1 MGFTS
6 HQPWYLA
13 CPFVAAHLS
22 EKPVAN
28 WGNQA
33 LSLYTPQPPR
43 PSVLCGPHSW
53 PHSWPGAVA
62 GEGGFCAIPEAAE
75 MGAER

>member
-13 CPFVAAHLS
+13 CPFLAAHLS

-28 WGNQA
+28 SRIKRFLFTLPNLLGPA
-33 LSLYTPQPPR
+33 CSA
-43 PSVLCGPHSW
+43 GPHSW